1 MPTPDTPTPTTPR
14 EKAVYTGRRWHAM
27 WTAPDGFHSEELLAG
42 TLTELEDILAAMGA
56 TYWEVAEL

>member
-1 MPTPDTPTPTTPR
+1 MPPDAPTHPR

-27 WTAPDGFHSEELLAG
+27 YETPADFRSDELLAG
-42 TLTELEDILAAMGA
+42 TLTELEDILVALGA